1 MTGTSELKRYTMTES
16 WELLLTVVGI
26 YLMGVLTG
34 ITALGVFIFFY
45 LKPGDKVTI
54 KRSE

>member
-1 MTGTSELKRYTMTES
+1 MTGTSGLKRYIMS
-16 WELLLTVVGI
+16 ELMELMLTVLGI

>member
-1 MTGTSELKRYTMTES
+1 MMTET
-16 WELLLTVVGI
+16 WELILTVLGI
-26 YLMGVLTG
+26 YFMGVLTG
-34 ITALGVFIFFY
+34 ITALGVFVFFY

>member
-1 MTGTSELKRYTMTES
+1 MTRTSGWRKFTMTES
-16 WELLLTVVGI
+16 WELMLTVLGI

-34 ITALGVFIFFY
+34 ITGLGVFIFFY

>member
-1 MTGTSELKRYTMTES
+1 MTET
-16 WELLLTVVGI
+16 WELLLTVMGI

>member
-1 MTGTSELKRYTMTES
+1 MTET
-16 WELLLTVVGI
+16 WELLLTVFGI
-26 YLMGVLTG
+26 YLMGVLSG

-54 KRSE
+54 KRDS